1 MLPDR
6 HRNGEVVVGEIWAKV
21 LVGQDHIDANNGVL
35 RVLGALE
42 EHVHVDVLD
51 GLELPLCGL
60 DLVVSRVLSLL
71 LVLLLSCTLG
81 ISLLALRILWR
92 WSLGRRLLW

>member
-1 MLPDR
+1 MLPDW

-21 LVGQDHIDANNGVL
+21 FVGQDHIDTNNGVL

-51 GLELPLCGL
+51 GLELALRGL
-60 DLVVSRVLSLL
+60 DLVF
-71 LVLLLSCTLG
+71 
-81 ISLLALRILWR
+81 I
-92 WSLGRRLLW
+92 